1 MKCAFLKRGKTSES
15 IRDNNKLIC
24 RPTMENVLLKLNVK
38 GGGHNYNV
46 NPEKFACV

>member
-1 MKCAFLKRGKTSES
+1 MSES
-15 IRDNNKLIC
+15 IDNRVVDNSKLIC

-46 NPEKFACV
+46 NPEKFA